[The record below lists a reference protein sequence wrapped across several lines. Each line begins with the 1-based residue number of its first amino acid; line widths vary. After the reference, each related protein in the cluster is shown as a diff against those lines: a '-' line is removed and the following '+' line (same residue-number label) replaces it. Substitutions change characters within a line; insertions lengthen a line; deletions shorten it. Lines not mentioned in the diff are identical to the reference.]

1 MRHRRRKRVN
11 LNRGRRIG
19 IFRSLLK
26 GLLVNGRVKTS
37 TARAKQIQV
46 LTEKLVTLAKKD
58 TLSHRR
64 DVSSVVQDKDLVKK
78 LFSEIAPRYT
88 GRNGGYTQLLKLGLR
103 KGDGCPISLLSLL
116 P

>member
-11 LNRGRRIG
+11 LNRGRRLG
-19 IFRSLLK
+19 VFRSLLK
-26 GLLVNGRVKTS
+26 GLLTRGRVKTS
-37 TARAKQIQV
+37 TARARQIQV
-46 LTEKLVTLAKKD
+46 LTEKLITLAKED
-58 TLSHRR
+58 TLAHRR
-64 DVSSVVQDKDLVKK
+64 YAFSTIQDKDLVKK